1 MRVYGILLAAAGVA
15 SFGSRWQA
23 LGSMKA
29 GLGGRLS
36 WCKWQAYL
44 WQRSRMVLV
53 LALVQR
59 AGPAHTVARKAAESC
74 TDGVCCRGLVH
85 Q

>member
-1 MRVYGILLAAAGVA
+1 MRVYCILLAAAGVA
-15 SFGSRWQA
+15 SLGSRWQA

-53 LALVQR
+53 LVQR
-59 AGPAHTVARKAAESC
+59 AGPARTVARKAAESC
-74 TDGVCCRGLVH
+74 MDGVC
-85 Q
+85 

>member
-1 MRVYGILLAAAGVA
+1 VFIAYCWHAAAGVA

-23 LGSMKA
+23 LGIMKA

-36 WCKWQAYL
+36 WCKRQDYL

-53 LALVQR
+53 LVQR
-59 AGPAHTVARKAAESC
+59 AGPARTVARKAAESC
-74 TDGVCCRGLVH
+74 MDGVC
-85 Q
+85 